1 VVSDLAAE
9 KRTRLCCFKHD
20 APPTTAKS
28 MFPNRNDCI
37 AIDNACNDE
46 AHAVSSDIDGPVNP
60 NARDIV
66 CAAT

>member
-1 VVSDLAAE
+1 
-9 KRTRLCCFKHD
+9 
-20 APPTTAKS
+20 
-28 MFPNRNDCI
+28 MFPTRNDCI

-46 AHAVSSDIDGPVNP
+46 AHAVSSDIDGPANP